1 MVTVMLVPLDH
12 LLAAVKDENNA
23 VLLVGES
30 VGETMFY
37 GPGAGGLPTGNSIV
51 ADILAVS
58 RNIASHS
65 TGQTNQGISE
75 KFDWLETNAFY
86 FDVLLRS
93 DDSQLIVNCL
103 KIKGI
108 LGHRISDTHVFV
120 K

>member
-1 MVTVMLVPLDH
+1 MNYVLWTRSRWVT
-12 LLAAVKDENNA
+12 
-23 VLLVGES
+23 
-30 VGETMFY
+30 
-37 GPGAGGLPTGNSIV
+37 TGNSIV

-65 TGQTNQGISE
+65 TGQTNQGISV

-93 DDSQLIVNCL
+93 DDSQLIVDCL
-103 KIKGI
+103 KTKGI